1 MALSS
6 FAAIIPN

>member
-6 FAAIIPN
+6 FR